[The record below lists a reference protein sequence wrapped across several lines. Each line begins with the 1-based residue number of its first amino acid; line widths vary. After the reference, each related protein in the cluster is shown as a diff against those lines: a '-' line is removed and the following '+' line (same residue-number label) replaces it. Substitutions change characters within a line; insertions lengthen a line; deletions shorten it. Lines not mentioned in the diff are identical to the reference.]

1 MVSRSSFFVLIQSR
15 ELNNGPLY
23 LRRHP
28 ARTGCWREISLFFL
42 VELFHYVELHVWL
55 MVKQSDWKVT
65 ATFKL
70 WVWIGDHSCEEV
82 SVIFQAGTLSAALY
96 WSTWEFIFL
105 TKETILKTCRFLW
118 ECSYQSIFLFHFPSP
133 RWTRN
138 AYLAIQCAISFKN
151 RC

>member
-1 MVSRSSFFVLIQSR
+1 MVNRSSFFVLIQSR

-23 LRRHP
+23 LRWHP
-28 ARTGCWREISLFFL
+28 AWIGCWREISLFFL

-82 SVIFQAGTLSAALY
+82 SMIFQADALSAALY
-96 WSTWEFIFL
+96 WSTWGFIFL
-105 TKETILKTCRFLW
+105 TKETILKNLQVPMRMLISVDFSFPFSFPQMNKKC
-118 ECSYQSIFLFHFPSP
+118 IFGYSV
-133 RWTRN
+133 RN
-138 AYLAIQCAISFKN
+138 QF
-151 RC
+151 